1 MDLKQ
6 KAHMPIYSVAP
17 APKKKASTMK
27 TQTPTQRKQKTKR

>member
-1 MDLKQ
+1 MHPKQ
-6 KAHMPIYSVAP
+6 TAHMPIYSVAP